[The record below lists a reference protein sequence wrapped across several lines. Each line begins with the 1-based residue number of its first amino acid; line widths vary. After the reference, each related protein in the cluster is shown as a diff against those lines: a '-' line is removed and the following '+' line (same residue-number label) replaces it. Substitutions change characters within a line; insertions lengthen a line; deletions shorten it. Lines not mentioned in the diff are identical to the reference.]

1 MYILSRERRGEKERE
16 CVCVYIHLIMFTE
29 QSKLL
34 YMYLKSCYF
43 FLIDDQG
50 HVHVMQ

>member
-1 MYILSRERRGEKERE
+1 MTNPEYVCYLK
-16 CVCVYIHLIMFTE
+16 CVCVCLFVFTE

-34 YMYLKSCYF
+34 MYLKSCYF
-43 FLIDDQG
+43 FLIDDRG